1 MIRFSRYFLGS
12 IIITLLACAMPRAQ
26 AEADLNP
33 DACAKYK
40 KADAEL
46 NRVYQRVLSEY
57 TKDAVFIQKLRAA
70 QRAWIV
76 YRDAQ
81 VESRY
86 PALNK
91 LSSYGNVYPVCRCL
105 ELIRLTN
112 SRTTELQRWL
122 DGVVEGDVC
131 AGSIKINN

>member
-1 MIRFSRYFLGS
+1 MIKFGQC
-12 IIITLLACAMPRAQ
+12 LLASIVVALLASSISRAQ

-33 DACAKYK
+33 DACIKYK
-40 KADAEL
+40 KADSEL
-46 NRVYQRVLSEY
+46 NSVYQRILNEY
-57 TKDAVFIQKLRAA
+57 KSDTVFIRKLRAA

-81 VESRY
+81 LESLY
-86 PALNK
+86 PAQNK
-91 LSSYGNVYPVCRCL
+91 QSSYGSVYPVCRCL

-112 SRTTELQRWL
+112 NRTIELRRWL

-131 AGSIKINN
+131 SGSVKINN

>member
-1 MIRFSRYFLGS
+1 MIKFAQYILGS
-12 IIITLLACAMPRAQ
+12 IVITLLTCAAPRAQ

-33 DACAKYK
+33 DACNKYK
-40 KADAEL
+40 KIDGEL
-46 NRVYQRVLSEY
+46 NRVYQRVLAEY
-57 TKDAVFIQKLRAA
+57 KRDALFTQKLRAA

-81 VESRY
+81 VESLY
-86 PALNK
+86 PAQNK

-105 ELIRLTN
+105 ELIKLTN
-112 SRTTELQRWL
+112 NRTSELQRWL

-131 AGSIKINN
+131 AGSVKINN